1 MQRKRQSLC
10 RLPVFWI
17 SLFFASY
24 RQTQGNN
31 HWVVTEEGLIEAV
44 PGSPFA
50 MVAPHDLLQ
59 FLNQETLKSKMSAFR
74 EELLEK
80 MRIINERRNADD
92 PDIESKIIECDPD
105 CDVIALFAQIPGTFP
120 TSIVSLHEMGFT
132 QDDIKSLVQL
142 GQGGVRR
149 TPRCDRYMPLPVSI
163 AALDH
168 LESVRNPSLIGSLP
182 ELPIAEMTFSE
193 WSSPADFGASIA
205 NKLKRNPQSWL
216 MYTLASYY
224 WRSVGNSSEAVQCLR
239 RALHLIPREYVV
251 LPLLSLLNVLGN
263 GNRMSDAAKVADIAL
278 AFNDTLPS
286 LAITASYVYASTSQY
301 RKALAILQKII
312 NTLPP
317 NEALRGFAETYIRAV
332 RCHEKLEAVLQEQ
345 HINLKTLMEE
355 VESYKTIL
363 EQGRALLYNLR
374 HVTDLDTRLESQI
387 LYNYVTLGPNI
398 PGLDCRTSLDANSKP
413 SLHCTVTSQAYF
425 AFLEDVEKKKPV
437 CKETDDSALF
447 VDEVEEE
454 QLDNGNLSEIA
465 EEVTL
470 RLLEPPGVREPEM
483 VSKQSTETLSDN
495 GFSNGWVTCLSI
507 PDSPPQTFISP
518 GNKGVRTRDY
528 WKMYSKLRKDE
539 PTSLPMQ
546 QPLCSPLVQRQEVAC
561 GDDRVW
567 HLLNSVTA
575 ENIGLRESELRE
587 HLWYLLGP
595 LSNAVEEFGH
605 FVSTMTQYRLGPP
618 WLMYNLA
625 ALYWRLFGCPME
637 AVSCL
642 CLALQDKEGD
652 IYKDIALNQASVL
665 SFNAGQVDEAIALTR
680 AALEVDDSEPETHYL
695 LGYLLAKTGN
705 YTAAIDHLKYSLEL
719 EPRNRG
725 DISRLL
731 KSVQMVNLGVVNLP
745 CFGPNAS
752 EFATCSSSRKLSDWL
767 NSEGGDTR
775 GDESCDVTNDGL
787 DGYLT
792 LYSDTDVENDYQPAL
807 SLLDGTYVPN
817 SSDRQRWAESTK
829 DRDVHFGW
837 SSKFGT
843 SSDAKVEADGFL
855 RSDSR
860 YVGRPGDN
868 PMPVIL
874 PELHSSVYSRTA
886 MIVDIKNA
894 AVECAGRLKR
904 VDLGVPVTV
913 WLSTDAK
920 GINLSEHISFD
931 NPPPLQPEEPVCPV
945 DFAGN
950 MWTMDHLAGYS
961 QRGLETELKP
971 EGALLEA
978 LVRLNPNRMES
989 VKTIG
994 SRLAEAIKSSKDS
1007 GRSIW
1012 LQTLIASLYWRING
1026 NTSMAI
1032 DCLRHSIA
1040 YAPVAVK
1047 DVGLISL
1054 ANIYERNGWLR
1065 SALIVGG
1072 MALRLSPKLV
1082 IIHFALAN
1090 IYAALGDTERALK
1103 FYSSTMSLQSNF
1115 EPAKDR
1121 ALALLCTGSG
1131 RSA

>member
-1 MQRKRQSLC
+1 MQRRRNGLWHLPCLYASVVLLSSCRQ
-10 RLPVFWI
+10 I
-17 SLFFASY
+17 
-24 RQTQGNN
+24 QGNN
-31 HWVVTEEGLIEAV
+31 HWIVTEEGLIEAV

-50 MVAPHDLLQ
+50 MAAPHDLLQ
-59 FLNQETLKSKMSAFR
+59 FLNQETLKTKMSVFR
-74 EELLEK
+74 EELLER
-80 MRIINERRNADD
+80 MRIINERRSADD

-132 QDDIKSLVQL
+132 QNDIKSLVQL

-149 TPRCDRYMPLPVSI
+149 TPRCDRYMSLPVSV

-168 LESVRNPSLIGSLP
+168 LESVRIPSLIASLP

-205 NKLKRNPQSWL
+205 NKLKRSPQSWL

-224 WRSVGNSSEAVQCLR
+224 WRWVGNSSEAVQCLR
-239 RALHLIPREYVV
+239 RALHLIPREYIV

-301 RKALAILQKII
+301 RKALAILQKVIS
-312 NTLPP
+312 TLPP
-317 NEALRGFAETYIRAV
+317 NEALRGFAETYVRAI

-345 HINLKTLMEE
+345 HVNLKTLMEE

-398 PGLDCRTSLDANSKP
+398 PGLDCTTSLDSSSKP
-413 SLHCTVTSQAYF
+413 NLHCVVTSQAYF
-425 AFLEDVEKKKPV
+425 AFMEDADKKKPV
-437 CKETDDSALF
+437 CKETDNSALF

-454 QLDNGNLSEIA
+454 GEEDEQEELDNAVLSDVA
-465 EEVTL
+465 DEVTL
-470 RLLEPPGVREPEM
+470 RLLEPPGLHESEA
-483 VSKQSTETLSDN
+483 VSEQSVEALSDN
-495 GFSNGWVTCLSI
+495 AFSNRWINCLSI
-507 PDSPPQTFISP
+507 PEFPPQTFISP

-528 WKMYSKLRKDE
+528 WKMYSKLRTDE
-539 PTSLPMQ
+539 PTSLPKQ
-546 QPLCSPLVQRQEVAC
+546 QPLCNALVQKQQIGCE
-561 GDDRVW
+561 DDRVW
-567 HLLNSVTA
+567 RLLNSVDA
-575 ENIGLRESELRE
+575 GKIGLRETELRE
-587 HLWYLLGP
+587 HLWHLLGP
-595 LSNAVEEFGH
+595 LTNAVEEFGH
-605 FVSTMTQYRLGPP
+605 FVSTMTEYRLGPP

-625 ALYWRLFGCPME
+625 ALYWRLFGRPVE

-642 CLALQDKEGD
+642 CLALQDKEGE
-652 IYKDIALNQASVL
+652 IYKDIALNQAGVL
-665 SFNAGQVDEAIALTR
+665 AFNAGQVDEAIALTR

-705 YTAAIDHLKYSLEL
+705 YTTSIDHLRNSLEL

-725 DISRLL
+725 DVSRLL
-731 KSVQMVNLGVVNLP
+731 KSVQMVNL
-745 CFGPNAS
+745 
-752 EFATCSSSRKLSDWL
+752 KMSDWL
-767 NSEGGDTR
+767 HPEEDDAEEEEACSVNS
-775 GDESCDVTNDGL
+775 DGL

-792 LYSDTDVENDYQPAL
+792 LYGDTDVENDYQPAL

-817 SSDRQRWAESTK
+817 SSERQRWTELTK
-829 DRDVHFGW
+829 DRSVPFAW
-837 SSKFGT
+837 NAKLET
-843 SSDAKVEADGFL
+843 SSDAQAETEGFL

-868 PMPVIL
+868 PMPVVL
-874 PELHSSVYSRTA
+874 PELRHSMYSRMP
-886 MIVDIKNA
+886 MIVDVKHA
-894 AVECAGRLKR
+894 AVECASRLQHM
-904 VDLGVPVTV
+904 DMATPVTI
-913 WLSTDAK
+913 WLSTEAK
-920 GINLSEHISFD
+920 GINISEHINFD
-931 NPPPLQPEEPVCPV
+931 SPPPLQLEEPVCPV
-945 DFAGN
+945 DFALN
-950 MWTMDHLAGYS
+950 LWTMDHLAGYS
-961 QRGLETELKP
+961 KRGMETELKP
-971 EGALLEA
+971 EAGLVEA
-978 LVRLNPNRMES
+978 LVRLNPNRLES
-989 VKTIG
+989 VETIG
-994 SRLAEAIKSSKDS
+994 SRLAEAIKLSKGKEHS
-1007 GRSIW
+1007 AW
-1012 LQTLIASLYWRING
+1012 MPTLIASLYWRIHG

-1040 YAPVAVK
+1040 YAPVGVK
-1047 DVGLISL
+1047 DIGLISL

-1072 MALRLSPKLV
+1072 VTLRLSPKLV
-1082 IIHFALAN
+1082 IVHFALAN
-1090 IYAALGDTERALK
+1090 IYAALGDVERALK

-1121 ALALLCTGSG
+1121 ALALFCARSG
-1131 RSA
+1131 RNTWTN